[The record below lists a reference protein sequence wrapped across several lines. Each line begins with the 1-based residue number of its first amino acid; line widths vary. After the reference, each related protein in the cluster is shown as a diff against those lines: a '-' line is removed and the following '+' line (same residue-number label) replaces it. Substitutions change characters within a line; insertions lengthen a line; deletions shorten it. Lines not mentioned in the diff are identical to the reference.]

1 MKQRY
6 HEADS
11 NIDTSEVGRT
21 SFVIRVQQ
29 NRRGYGDPK
38 APVKPYDIV
47 RPPFGGRTEMD
58 FRHCTDSVSS
68 SKAKCKLCICRTH
81 VVSFDKI
88 GCMFGQL
95 TQ

>member
-1 MKQRY
+1 MSQR
-6 HEADS
+6 HREADS
-11 NIDTSEVGRT
+11 NIDTSEGGHT
-21 SFVIRVQQ
+21 SYVFRVEQ

-47 RPPFGGRTEMD
+47 RPPFGCRTEME
-58 FRHCTDSVSS
+58 TGNVSS
-68 SKAKCKLCICRTH
+68 SQAKCKLCICRTH
-81 VVSFDKI
+81 VVSFNKI

>member
-1 MKQRY
+1 MRQRQR
-6 HEADS
+6 EADS
-11 NIDTSEVGRT
+11 NIDTSEVGRA
-21 SFVIRVQQ
+21 SFVFRVEQ

-47 RPPFGGRTEMD
+47 RLRSD
-58 FRHCTDSVSS
+58 AARIWKFRHCTDTVSS
-68 SKAKCKLCICRTH
+68 SQAKCKLCICRTH